1 MAGPH
6 RRQGAGGGSSAL
18 KLRAPSSDE
27 GCPQCTATPP
37 HGIGWVRGRP
47 TWICLTKARH
57 QPKHCFPRR
66 SPQTHRRS
74 VSVCFAR
81 RVGACRSG
89 LRPLGSISS
98 KLVAGHPRKSPR
110 ENGRVN
116 VKTCARLLSSRW
128 HAPGQFPALEW
139 SGQTPSGLPTS
150 PVSGAGRGVG
160 NLADRGSGG
169 RRSSHLPSRR
179 SPVLSRRVL
188 VRVVH

>member
-1 MAGPH
+1 MHGD
-6 RRQGAGGGSSAL
+6 
-18 KLRAPSSDE
+18 K
-27 GCPQCTATPP
+27 PP
-37 HGIGWVRGRP
+37 GIGWARGQP
-47 TWICLTKARH
+47 TAIPHDKNMSPAKT
-57 QPKHCFPRR
+57 CFSSR
-66 SPQTHRRS
+66 SPRTHRRS

-98 KLVAGHPRKSPR
+98 KLAAGHPRKSPR
-110 ENGRVN
+110 ENGRVY

-139 SGQTPSGLPTS
+139 SGQTPSCLPSS

-169 RRSSHLPSRR
+169 RPSFHLPSRR

-188 VRVVH
+188 VRVVHSFDCGGLW